1 MGTGARRQEQR
12 LTTSVRER
20 HARLLA
26 ESRSAEPRARLAQAS
41 SRAEFLL
48 RLSRT
53 VSAIQNPQ
61 RALETLVSVLL
72 EEMVDVAQVF
82 VRTGQTQ
89 LVCGAVQGGPV
100 HHTASRVV
108 EGTPADLENALR
120 RGLHDDVVLPKAT
133 AARRAALAAF
143 LPDAELVA
151 EVDALGAE
159 QLAVLPLNARGRT
172 FGVLVIGRAP
182 GFGFGDAQNF
192 LDDLAARVAVGLD
205 ATLVVAESRYVA
217 SVLRQSLA
225 PTELPQV
232 PGLALA
238 TYYRVAHQSQELGG
252 DFLDVHGP
260 DDDLIL
266 LCGDVAGKGVEAAV
280 HAKRIRNAVRT
291 SAQVDRAPSWIL
303 GLTNRVLVSEAEEFS
318 EGMATGVCARLRPE
332 DGRLRVDLANAGHPP
347 ALVIRADGT
356 IEEVLAEGV
365 ALALI
370 DGATF
375 AEVELVLEPRDTL
388 LVYTDGVTEARGID
402 DLFGDR
408 RLRECLRGL
417 GGLPP
422 TALVESVAVAVSDHL
437 GERAH
442 DDIAL
447 FAAQFRPDPA

>member
-1 MGTGARRQEQR
+1 M
-12 LTTSVRER
+12 TTSVRER

-41 SRAEFLL
+41 TRAEFLL

-61 RALETLVSVLL
+61 RALETLVAVLL
-72 EEMVDVAQVF
+72 EEMVDVAQVV
-82 VRTGQTQ
+82 VRTGQWQ
-89 LVCGAVQGGPV
+89 LVAGAVQDGPLR
-100 HHTASRVV
+100 SRSSRLVD
-108 EGTPADLENALR
+108 GTPVDLDNALR
-120 RGLHDDVVLPKAT
+120 RGLRDDVVVPAGGP
-133 AARRAALAAF
+133 ARREALAAF
-143 LPDAELVA
+143 LPDPDLLA
-151 EVDALGAE
+151 EVDALGTE
-159 QLAVLPLNARGRT
+159 QLAVLPLAARGRS

-217 SVLRQSLA
+217 SVLRRSLA
-225 PTELPQV
+225 PAEMPRV
-232 PGLALA
+232 PGLQLA

-291 SAQVDRAPSWIL
+291 ASHVDRAPSWIL
-303 GLTNRVLVSEAEEFS
+303 GLTNRVLVAEAEEFS
-318 EGMATGVCARLRPE
+318 EGMATGVCARLRPC
-332 DGRLRVDLANAGHPP
+332 DGHLRVDLANAGHPP
-347 ALVIRADGT
+347 ALVVRADGT
-356 IEEVLAEGV
+356 LEEVTADGV
-365 ALALI
+365 ALALL
-370 DGATF
+370 DGAVYGETQ
-375 AEVELVLEPRDTL
+375 VQLGPLDTL
-388 LVYTDGVTEARGID
+388 LVHTDGVTEARGAD
-402 DLFGDR
+402 DLFGDH
-408 RLRECLRGL
+408 RLRAALRDL

-422 TALVESVAVAVSDHL
+422 SALIESVAVAVSDHL

-447 FAAQFRPDPA
+447 LAAQFSPDSP

>member
-1 MGTGARRQEQR
+1 M
-12 LTTSVRER
+12 TTSVRER

-41 SRAEFLL
+41 TRAEFLL

-61 RALETLVSVLL
+61 RALDTLVSVLL
-72 EEMVDVAQVF
+72 EEMVDVAQVV
-82 VRTGQTQ
+82 VRSGPWQ
-89 LVCGAVQGGPV
+89 LVSGAVQDGPI
-100 HHTASRVV
+100 HSSAARIV
-108 EGTPADLENALR
+108 EGTPVDLDSALR
-120 RGLHDDVVLPKAT
+120 RGLRDDVVLPKSG
-133 AARRAALAAF
+133 AARRQALADF
-143 LPDAELVA
+143 IPDAGLVDQ
-151 EVDALGAE
+151 VDALGSE
-159 QLAVLPLNARGRT
+159 QLAVLPLNARGRS

-192 LDDLAARVAVGLD
+192 LDDLAARIAVGLD

-217 SVLRQSLA
+217 SVLRRSLA
-225 PTELPQV
+225 PTDLPKV
-232 PGLALA
+232 PGLTLA

-252 DFLDVHGP
+252 DFLDIHGP
-260 DDDLIL
+260 EDDLIL

-291 SAQVDRAPSWIL
+291 ASLVDRSPSAIL

-332 DGRLRVDLANAGHPP
+332 GGTMRVDLANAGHPA
-347 ALVIRADGT
+347 ALLIRADGT
-356 IEEVLAEGV
+356 VEEVVADGV

-370 DGATF
+370 DNTTYADT
-375 AEVELVLEPRDTL
+375 ELTLHPRDTL
-388 LVYTDGVTEARGID
+388 LVHTDGVTEARGVD

-408 RLRECLRGL
+408 RLRDCLHGL

-422 TALVESVAVAVSDHL
+422 SAIIESIAVAVSDHL

-442 DDIAL
+442 DDIAV
-447 FAAQFRPDPA
+447 FAAQFTPEPS

>member
-1 MGTGARRQEQR
+1 M
-12 LTTSVRER
+12 TTSVRER

-41 SRAEFLL
+41 TRAEFLL

-72 EEMVDVAQVF
+72 EEMVDVAQVV
-82 VRTGQTQ
+82 VRTGPWQ
-89 LVCGAVQGGPV
+89 LVSGAVQDGRI
-100 HHTASRVV
+100 HSTSARVV
-108 EGTPADLENALR
+108 DGTPPALENALR
-120 RGLHDDVVLPKAT
+120 RSLHDDVVLPKAG
-133 AARRAALAAF
+133 AARRQALADF
-143 LPDAELVA
+143 LPDADLVD
-151 EVDALGAE
+151 EVDALGSE
-159 QLAVLPLNARGRT
+159 QLAVLPLNARGRS

-192 LDDLAARVAVGLD
+192 LDDLAARIAVGLD

-217 SVLRQSLA
+217 SVLRRSLA
-225 PTELPQV
+225 PTDLRQV

-238 TYYRVAHQSQELGG
+238 SYYRVAHQSQELGG

-291 SAQVDRAPSWIL
+291 AAQVDRSPGWIL

-318 EGMATGVCARLRPE
+318 EGMATGVCARLRP
-332 DGRLRVDLANAGHPP
+332 DGDRLRVDLANAGHPP
-347 ALVIRADGT
+347 ALLIRADGT
-356 IEEVLAEGV
+356 VEDVHADGV

-370 DGATF
+370 DGSSYDETR
-375 AEVELVLEPRDTL
+375 LSLGPRDTL
-388 LVYTDGVTEARGID
+388 LVYTDGVTEARGAD
-402 DLFGDR
+402 DLFGDA
-408 RLRECLRGL
+408 RLREALHGL

-422 TALVESVAVAVSDHL
+422 TALVESVAVKVSEHL

-442 DDIAL
+442 DDIAV
-447 FAAQFRPDPA
+447 FAAQFSPEPL

>member
-1 MGTGARRQEQR
+1 MTS
-12 LTTSVRER
+12 SVRER

-26 ESRSAEPRARLAQAS
+26 ESRTAEPRARLAQAS
-41 SRAEFLL
+41 TRAEFLL

-72 EEMVDVAQVF
+72 EEMVDVAQVV
-82 VRTGQTQ
+82 VRNGPWQ
-89 LVCGAVQGGPV
+89 LVSGAVQDGPI
-100 HHTASRVV
+100 HSSSARIV
-108 EGTPADLENALR
+108 EGTPADLDNALR
-120 RGLHDDVVLPKAT
+120 RGLRDDVVLPKAG
-133 AARRAALAAF
+133 AARRRALAGF
-143 LPDAELVA
+143 LPDPDLVD
-151 EVDALGAE
+151 EVDALGCE
-159 QLAVLPLNARGRT
+159 QLATLPLNARGRS
-172 FGVLVIGRAP
+172 FGVLVIGRSP

-192 LDDLAARVAVGLD
+192 LDDLAARIAVGLD

-217 SVLRQSLA
+217 SVLRRSLA
-225 PTELPQV
+225 PTDLPQV
-232 PGLALA
+232 PGLTLA

-291 SAQVDRAPSWIL
+291 AALVDRTPSSIL

-332 DGRLRVDLANAGHPP
+332 GRTLRVDLANAGHPA
-347 ALVIRADGT
+347 ALLVRADGT
-356 IEEVLAEGV
+356 VEEVVADGV
-365 ALALI
+365 ALALL
-370 DGATF
+370 DNTTYDD
-375 AEVELVLEPRDTL
+375 VELTLHPRDTL
-388 LVYTDGVTEARGID
+388 LVHTDGVTEARGVD
-402 DLFGDR
+402 DLFGDH
-408 RLRECLRGL
+408 RLRDCLRGL

-422 TALVESVAVAVSDHL
+422 SALIESIAVAVSEHL

-442 DDIAL
+442 DDIAI
-447 FAAQFRPDPA
+447 FSAQFSPDPS

>member
-1 MGTGARRQEQR
+1 M
-12 LTTSVRER
+12 TTSVRER

-41 SRAEFLL
+41 TRAEFLL

-61 RALETLVSVLL
+61 RALDTLVSVLL
-72 EEMVDVAQVF
+72 EEMVDVAQVV
-82 VRTGQTQ
+82 VRSGPWQ
-89 LVCGAVQGGPV
+89 LVSGAVQDGSI
-100 HHTASRVV
+100 HSSAARIV
-108 EGTPADLENALR
+108 EGTPVDLDSALR
-120 RGLHDDVVLPKAT
+120 RGLRDDVVLPKSG
-133 AARRAALAAF
+133 AARRQALADF
-143 LPDAELVA
+143 IPDAGLVD
-151 EVDALGAE
+151 EVDALGSE
-159 QLAVLPLNARGRT
+159 QLAVLPLNARGRS

-192 LDDLAARVAVGLD
+192 LDDLAARIAVGLD

-217 SVLRQSLA
+217 SVLRRSLA
-225 PTELPQV
+225 PTDLPKV
-232 PGLALA
+232 PGLTLA

-252 DFLDVHGP
+252 DFLDIHGP
-260 DDDLIL
+260 EDDLIL

-291 SAQVDRAPSWIL
+291 ASLVDRSPSAIL

-332 DGRLRVDLANAGHPP
+332 GGTMRVDLANAGHPA
-347 ALVIRADGT
+347 ALLIRADGT
-356 IEEVLAEGV
+356 VEEVVADGV

-370 DGATF
+370 DNNTYADT
-375 AEVELVLEPRDTL
+375 ELTLHPRDTL
-388 LVYTDGVTEARGID
+388 LVHTDGVTEARGVD

-408 RLRECLRGL
+408 RLRDCLRGL

-422 TALVESVAVAVSDHL
+422 SAIIESIAVAVSDHL

-442 DDIAL
+442 DDIAV
-447 FAAQFRPDPA
+447 FAAQFTPEPS

>member
-1 MGTGARRQEQR
+1 

-41 SRAEFLL
+41 TRAEFLL

-61 RALETLVSVLL
+61 RALDTLVSVLL
-72 EEMVDVAQVF
+72 EEMVDVAQVV
-82 VRTGQTQ
+82 VRSGPWQ
-89 LVCGAVQGGPV
+89 LVSGAVQDGSI
-100 HHTASRVV
+100 HSSAARIV
-108 EGTPADLENALR
+108 EGTPVDLDSALR
-120 RGLHDDVVLPKAT
+120 RGLRDDVVLPKSG
-133 AARRAALAAF
+133 AARRQALADF
-143 LPDAELVA
+143 IPDAGLVD
-151 EVDALGAE
+151 EVDALGSE
-159 QLAVLPLNARGRT
+159 QLAVLPLNARGRS

-192 LDDLAARVAVGLD
+192 LDDLAARIAVGLD

-217 SVLRQSLA
+217 SVLRRSLA
-225 PTELPQV
+225 PTDLPKV
-232 PGLALA
+232 PGLTLA

-252 DFLDVHGP
+252 DFLDIHGP
-260 DDDLIL
+260 EDDLIL

-291 SAQVDRAPSWIL
+291 ASLVDRSPSAIL

-332 DGRLRVDLANAGHPP
+332 GGTMRVDLANAGHPA
-347 ALVIRADGT
+347 ALLIRADGT
-356 IEEVLAEGV
+356 VEEVVADGV

-370 DGATF
+370 DNTTYADT
-375 AEVELVLEPRDTL
+375 ELTLHPRDTL
-388 LVYTDGVTEARGID
+388 LVHTDGVTEARGVD

-408 RLRECLRGL
+408 RLRDCLHGL

-422 TALVESVAVAVSDHL
+422 SAIIESIAVAVSDHL

-442 DDIAL
+442 DDIAV
-447 FAAQFRPDPA
+447 FAAQFTPEPS

>member
-1 MGTGARRQEQR
+1 

-41 SRAEFLL
+41 TRAEFLL

-61 RALETLVSVLL
+61 RALDTLVSVLL
-72 EEMVDVAQVF
+72 EEMVDVAQVV
-82 VRTGQTQ
+82 VRSGPWQ
-89 LVCGAVQGGPV
+89 LVSGAVQDGSI
-100 HHTASRVV
+100 HSSAARIV
-108 EGTPADLENALR
+108 EGTPVDLDSALR
-120 RGLHDDVVLPKAT
+120 RGLRDDVVLPKSG
-133 AARRAALAAF
+133 AARRQALADF
-143 LPDAELVA
+143 IPDAGLVD
-151 EVDALGAE
+151 EVDALGSE
-159 QLAVLPLNARGRT
+159 QLAVLPLNARGRS

-192 LDDLAARVAVGLD
+192 LDDLAARIAVGLD

-217 SVLRQSLA
+217 SVLRRSLA
-225 PTELPQV
+225 PTDLPKV
-232 PGLALA
+232 PGLTLA

-252 DFLDVHGP
+252 DFLDIHGP
-260 DDDLIL
+260 EDDLIL

-291 SAQVDRAPSWIL
+291 ASLVDRSPSAIL

-332 DGRLRVDLANAGHPP
+332 GGTMRVDLANAGHPA
-347 ALVIRADGT
+347 ALLIRADGT
-356 IEEVLAEGV
+356 VEEVVADGV

-370 DGATF
+370 DNTTYADT
-375 AEVELVLEPRDTL
+375 ELTLHPRDTL
-388 LVYTDGVTEARGID
+388 LVHTDGVTEARGVD

-408 RLRECLRGL
+408 RLRDCLHGL

-422 TALVESVAVAVSDHL
+422 SAIIESIAVAVSDHL

-442 DDIAL
+442 DDIAV
-447 FAAQFRPDPA
+447 FAAQFTPESS

>member
-1 MGTGARRQEQR
+1 
-12 LTTSVRER
+12 
-20 HARLLA
+20 LLA

-41 SRAEFLL
+41 TRAEFLL

-61 RALETLVSVLL
+61 RALDTLVSVLL
-72 EEMVDVAQVF
+72 EEMVDVAQVV
-82 VRTGQTQ
+82 VRSGPWQ
-89 LVCGAVQGGPV
+89 LVSGAVQDGPI
-100 HHTASRVV
+100 HSSTARIV
-108 EGTPADLENALR
+108 EGTPVDLDNALR
-120 RGLHDDVVLPKAT
+120 RGLRDDVVLPKSG
-133 AARRAALAAF
+133 AARRQALADF
-143 LPDAELVA
+143 IPDPGLVD
-151 EVDALGAE
+151 EVDALGSE
-159 QLAVLPLNARGRT
+159 QLAVLPLNARGRS

-192 LDDLAARVAVGLD
+192 LDDLAARIAVGLD

-217 SVLRQSLA
+217 SVLRRSLA
-225 PTELPQV
+225 PTDLPKV
-232 PGLALA
+232 PGLTLA

-252 DFLDVHGP
+252 DFLDIHGP
-260 DDDLIL
+260 EDDLIL

-291 SAQVDRAPSWIL
+291 ASLVDRSPSAIL

-332 DGRLRVDLANAGHPP
+332 GGTMRVDLANAGHPA
-347 ALVIRADGT
+347 ALLIRADGT
-356 IEEVLAEGV
+356 VEEVVADGV

-370 DGATF
+370 DNTTYADT
-375 AEVELVLEPRDTL
+375 ELTLHPRDTL
-388 LVYTDGVTEARGID
+388 LVHTDGVTEARGVD

-408 RLRECLRGL
+408 RLRDCLHGL

-422 TALVESVAVAVSDHL
+422 SAIIESIAVAVSDHL

-442 DDIAL
+442 DDIAV
-447 FAAQFRPDPA
+447 FAAQFTPESS

>member
-1 MGTGARRQEQR
+1 M
-12 LTTSVRER
+12 TTSVRER

-41 SRAEFLL
+41 TRAEFLL

-72 EEMVDVAQVF
+72 EDMVDVAQVV
-82 VRTGQTQ
+82 VRTGQWQ
-89 LVCGAVQGGPV
+89 LVSGAVQGGSV
-100 HHTASRVV
+100 HNTASRVV
-108 EGTPADLENALR
+108 DGTPADLENALR
-120 RGLHDDVVLPKAT
+120 RGLHDDVVLPKSGAP
-133 AARRAALAAF
+133 RRRALAAF
-143 LPDAELVA
+143 LPDPELAA
-151 EVDALGAE
+151 EVDALGCE
-159 QLAVLPLNARGRT
+159 QLAVLPLTARGRS

-217 SVLRQSLA
+217 SVLRRSLA
-225 PTELPQV
+225 PTDLPQV
-232 PGLALA
+232 PGLRLA

-252 DFLDVHGP
+252 DFLDVHGA

-291 SAQVDRAPSWIL
+291 ASHVDRSPGWIL
-303 GLTNRVLVSEAEEFS
+303 GLTNTVLVNEAEEFS
-318 EGMATGVCARLRPE
+318 EGMATGVCARLRP
-332 DGRLRVDLANAGHPP
+332 DGDRLRVDLANAGHPP
-347 ALVIRADGT
+347 ALLLRADGT
-356 IEEVLAEGV
+356 LEEVATEGV
-365 ALALI
+365 ALALL
-370 DGATF
+370 DGVTYTEAQVT
-375 AEVELVLEPRDTL
+375 LGPLDSL
-388 LVYTDGVTEARGID
+388 LVYTDGVTEARGVD

-408 RLRECLRGL
+408 RLRDALRGF

-422 TALVESVAVAVSDHL
+422 SALIESVAVAVSDHL

-442 DDIAL
+442 DDIAI
-447 FAAQFRPDPA
+447 FAVQFSPEPS

>member
-1 MGTGARRQEQR
+1 

-26 ESRSAEPRARLAQAS
+26 ESRAAEPRARLAQAS

-61 RALETLVSVLL
+61 RALETLVAVLL
-72 EEMVDVAQVF
+72 EEMVDVALAV
-82 VRTGQTQ
+82 VRAGQWQ
-89 LVCGAVQGGPV
+89 LASGAVQHGEV
-100 HHTASRVV
+100 RSRSSRLVD
-108 EGTPADLENALR
+108 GTPPDLDTVLR
-120 RGLHDDVVLPKAT
+120 RGLRDDVVLPKAGPQR
-133 AARRAALAAF
+133 AAALAAF
-143 LPDAELVA
+143 LPDTDLAA
-151 EVDALGAE
+151 EVDALGTE
-159 QLAVLPLNARGRT
+159 QLAVLPLTARGRT

-182 GFGFGDAQNF
+182 GFGFGEAQNF

-217 SVLRQSLA
+217 SVLRRSLA
-225 PTELPQV
+225 PVETPRV
-232 PGLALA
+232 PGLELA
-238 TYYRVAHQSQELGG
+238 THYQVAHQSQDLGG

-260 DDDLIL
+260 DEDLIL

-291 SAQVDRAPSWIL
+291 ASHVDRSPGWIL
-303 GLTNRVLVSEAEEFS
+303 GLTNRVLIAEADEFS

-332 DGRLRVDLANAGHPP
+332 GDTLRVDLANAGHPP
-347 ALVIRADGT
+347 GLLVRADGT
-356 IEEVLAEGV
+356 LEEVTADGV
-365 ALALI
+365 ALGLVDDA
-370 DGATF
+370 GF
-375 AEVELVLEPRDTL
+375 AEARLALHARDTL
-388 LVYTDGVTEARGID
+388 LLYTDGVTEARGVD
-402 DLFGDR
+402 DLFGDQ
-408 RLRECLRGL
+408 RLRESLQGL

-422 TALVESVAVAVSDHL
+422 SALIEAVAVAVSEHL

-447 FAAQFRPDPA
+447 FAAQFRPTPPSPDHG

>member
-1 MGTGARRQEQR
+1 
-12 LTTSVRER
+12 
-20 HARLLA
+20 LLA

-41 SRAEFLL
+41 TRAEFLL

-61 RALETLVSVLL
+61 RALDTLVSVLL
-72 EEMVDVAQVF
+72 EEMVDVAQVV
-82 VRTGQTQ
+82 VRSGPWQ
-89 LVCGAVQGGPV
+89 LVSGAVQDGSI
-100 HHTASRVV
+100 HSSAARIV
-108 EGTPADLENALR
+108 EGTPVDLDSALR
-120 RGLHDDVVLPKAT
+120 RGLRDDVVLPKSG
-133 AARRAALAAF
+133 AARRQALADF
-143 LPDAELVA
+143 IPDAGLVD
-151 EVDALGAE
+151 EVDALGSE
-159 QLAVLPLNARGRT
+159 QLAVLPLNARGRS

-192 LDDLAARVAVGLD
+192 LDDLAARIAVGLD

-217 SVLRQSLA
+217 SVLRRSLA
-225 PTELPQV
+225 PTDLPKV
-232 PGLALA
+232 PGLTLA

-252 DFLDVHGP
+252 DFLDIHGP
-260 DDDLIL
+260 EDDLIL

-291 SAQVDRAPSWIL
+291 ASLVDRSPSAIL

-332 DGRLRVDLANAGHPP
+332 GGTMRVDLANAGHPA
-347 ALVIRADGT
+347 ALLIRADGT
-356 IEEVLAEGV
+356 VEEVVADGV

-370 DGATF
+370 DNNTYADT
-375 AEVELVLEPRDTL
+375 ELTLHPRDTL
-388 LVYTDGVTEARGID
+388 LVHTDGVTEARGVD

-408 RLRECLRGL
+408 RLRDCLHGL

-422 TALVESVAVAVSDHL
+422 SAIIESIAVAVSDHL

-442 DDIAL
+442 DDIAV
-447 FAAQFRPDPA
+447 FAAQFTPEPS